1 MLLSFSISF
10 YYFFYKFQFIFA
22 IKYVLMYVQFQVNC
36 NTNNYLRFFIL
47 FSKCLNLEKEKE
59 RKGNNNFERT

>member
-1 MLLSFSISF
+1 
-10 YYFFYKFQFIFA
+10 
-22 IKYVLMYVQFQVNC
+22 MYRCMCNFQVNC

-59 RKGNNNFERT
+59 RKRNNNFERT